1 MELRRLKPFRLLAGV
16 VVLLCISALAEAK
29 DLYKVLG
36 VEKDASDRDI
46 KKAYHKQSLKYHPD
60 KNPSKAAQAKFMEIS
75 NAYEVLSDE
84 DKRKQYDMFGE
95 AGLQGGPRTAG
106 SDGPG
111 RQHQH
116 QYHEQSGHGFGGGF
130 PGGSA
135 SFSAGDFGGF
145 SSFFGG
151 GGGGGGKGSKRSFQF
166 DFGSGGGMGG
176 LFGDLF
182 GQAARAGQSKQQRQH
197 AHSGHQH
204 DHQARGGYG
213 FQDALKSVSGAEQL
227 NRGSFGAK
235 VLSDEHLVWLVLFH
249 AGGLPEATALKVAL
263 EGLVRKLKAMV
274 KVGVVDCGEDRALCA
289 QYNTYGSDFVFLLF
303 PYGAGNGEPLT
314 YVGAVDADAMKEY
327 CFTQLPNFS
336 KHRDVVG
343 MDRIL
348 ARPPSTVALA
358 VLFTDKPETPA
369 LWRHL
374 SGSLRDQLQFFDVEV
389 GDVVAA
395 RSVATTH
402 GVQSVPAVM
411 GFLPDGRRVPFSGDL
426 KLTALR
432 EWLEQLAE
440 QGKGCAASAGASQ
453 QEAGE
458 VPWLSVKNFEEVC
471 GSGAQVCIV
480 ALVASAHAGD
490 GARQLLGEVSQI
502 RSNGV
507 GGRRSAAVIH
517 YGLVDAGVHRAL
529 LRAFPGVTPP
539 QKPSQVVVLAYKAK
553 RHRYAVH
560 EGATTV
566 AALGNFVSA
575 VLDGDV
581 HFQNVNMNFRTF

>member
-1 MELRRLKPFRLLAGV
+1 MELWRLKSFGLLAGV

-95 AGLQGGPRTAG
+95 AGLEGGPRTAG
-106 SDGPG
+106 SGGSG

-116 QYHEQSGHGFGGGF
+116 QYHGQEASSHGFPGGF

-135 SFSAGDFGGF
+135 SFSAGDFGAR
-145 SSFFGG
+145 SFFGG
-151 GGGGGGKGSKRSFQF
+151 GSGGKGSQRSFQF

-204 DHQARGGYG
+204 DHQARAGYG
-213 FQDALKSVSGAEQL
+213 FPDEPRDALKSVAGAEQL
-227 NRGSFGAK
+227 NKGSFGAK
-235 VLSDEHLVWLVLFH
+235 VLSNERSVWLVLFH
-249 AGGLPEATALKVAL
+249 AGRLPEATALKVAL
-263 EGLVRKLKAMV
+263 EGLMRKLKGMV
-274 KVGVVDCGEDRALCA
+274 KVGVVDCGEDQALCA
-289 QYNTYGSDFVFLLF
+289 QYNTYGTDFVFLLF
-303 PYGAGNGEPLT
+303 PYGAGKREPLT

-336 KHRDVVG
+336 KHKDVVG
-343 MDRIL
+343 MDRTL
-348 ARPPSTVALA
+348 AGPPSKVAIA

-374 SGSLRDQLQFFDVEV
+374 SGALHDRLEFFDVEV
-389 GDVVAA
+389 GGAVAA
-395 RSVATTH
+395 RAVATSH
-402 GVQSVPAVM
+402 GVHSVPSVM
-411 GFLPDGRRVPFSGDL
+411 GYLPDGRRVPF
-426 KLTALR
+426 
-432 EWLEQLAE
+432 
-440 QGKGCAASAGASQ
+440 
-453 QEAGE
+453 
-458 VPWLSVKNFEEVC
+458 
-471 GSGAQVCIV
+471 SGAQVCIV
-480 ALVASAHAGD
+480 ALVASARAGD

-502 RSNGV
+502 NGNGV

-529 LRAFPGVTPP
+529 LQAFPGVTPP
-539 QKPSQVVVLAYKAK
+539 QKSSQMVVVAYKAK

-560 EGATTV
+560 EGDTTV

-581 HFQNVNMNFRTF
+581 QFQNVNMNLGPSDSRNVFKFI